1 MSRKKMS
8 AAKPKGAATV
18 RAAGERQGRLTKV
31 ATAAVSCAVAA
42 VVIAAGLGITTATTL
57 STVQGDMVG
66 VLVATDDIAR
76 GSVIEQG
83 ASVAVKDVPGAYV
96 PSGAIRA
103 SEAGGVSG
111 HLAASPI
118 TKGSILTSADVSAIS
133 ASSSLAN
140 AIAGSNVAITISSDA
155 EIGLSGL
162 LHPGDVVDVIGK
174 ESGGEVAGGLVV
186 LALGS
191 SLSDNPG
198 EYASV
203 TLQASS
209 ADAAAISQTE
219 ASEGVRLVLR
229 AASSETGVR

>member
-8 AAKPKGAATV
+8 AAKPRNGATN
-18 RAAGERQGRLTKV
+18 RAGGDRQGKLAKV
-31 ATAAVSCAVAA
+31 ATAAVACAVAA
-42 VVIAAGLGITTATTL
+42 VVIAAGLGITTAATL
-57 STVQGDMVG
+57 STVQGDMVS
-66 VLVATDDIAR
+66 VLVARDDIAQ
-76 GSVIEQG
+76 GAVIEQG
-83 ASVAVKDVPGAYV
+83 ASVAVKEVPSAYV

-103 SEAGGVSG
+103 SETGDVLG
-111 HLAASPI
+111 HLAASPVS
-118 TKGSILTSADVSAIS
+118 KGSILTRADVSAIS

-140 AIAGSNVAITISSDA
+140 AISGSNVAITISSDA

-174 ESGGEVAGGLVV
+174 ESGAEVAGGLVV

-203 TLQASS
+203 TLQAAP
-209 ADAAAISQTE
+209 ADAGAISQTE
-219 ASEGVRLVLR
+219 AGEGIRLVLR
-229 AASSETGVR
+229 AASSVAEVR